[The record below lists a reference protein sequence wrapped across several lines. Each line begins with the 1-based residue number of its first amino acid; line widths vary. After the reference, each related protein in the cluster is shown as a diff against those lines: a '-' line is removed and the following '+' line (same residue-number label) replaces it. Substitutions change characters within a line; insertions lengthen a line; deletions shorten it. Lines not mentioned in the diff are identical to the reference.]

1 MKTQLII
8 VSLFSFLFVNTGYA
22 QKENLFSLQ
31 QTIDYAMKNATEVKN
46 ALIDIQIQKQTNKE
60 VTSIALPQINSSI
73 NATQYF
79 DIPTTTLPD
88 FISPSVYNV
97 LVNNNVKD
105 GNGNPIKFPVN
116 GFGFVPAKFGTNWNG
131 SLGVDFSQILFD
143 GQVFIGL
150 KARAATLN
158 LATQAAAVTKEQVK
172 VNVYKIYYQLIVGEK
187 QSTSIDANI
196 DRFEKLLN
204 DTKEIFKNG
213 FAENLDVDKVEVI
226 LNNLKT
232 EKDKI
237 NAQLEMGNAAL
248 KFLIGM
254 PQNEKLVLS
263 DTLNEEEINS
273 FELSDTDSIDVTKR
287 KEYQQLK
294 TALLLN
300 GLNVKRYQLSK
311 YPSLV
316 AFGTYSKNA
325 QRNSFSFF
333 DKGDWFS
340 TSLIGVKLSM
350 PLFDGMGRNAKIE
363 KAKYELAKI
372 KNIMSRLEQGID
384 FEIFDARLKIKT
396 ALKTLENQKQN
407 SLLAE
412 KVYNNTKLKY
422 DQGVGSN
429 NEIYT
434 AQTELK
440 IAQNNYYGALYDA
453 VVAKVEYLKAIGNLP

>member
-1 MKTQLII
+1 
-8 VSLFSFLFVNTGYA
+8 
-22 QKENLFSLQ
+22 
-31 QTIDYAMKNATEVKN
+31 
-46 ALIDIQIQKQTNKE
+46 
-60 VTSIALPQINSSI
+60 
-73 NATQYF
+73 
-79 DIPTTTLPD
+79 
-88 FISPSVYNV
+88 
-97 LVNNNVKD
+97 
-105 GNGNPIKFPVN
+105 
-116 GFGFVPAKFGTNWNG
+116 
-131 SLGVDFSQILFD
+131 
-143 GQVFIGL
+143 
-150 KARAATLN
+150 
-158 LATQAAAVTKEQVK
+158 
-172 VNVYKIYYQLIVGEK
+172 
-187 QSTSIDANI
+187 
-196 DRFEKLLN
+196 
-204 DTKEIFKNG
+204 
-213 FAENLDVDKVEVI
+213 
-226 LNNLKT
+226 
-232 EKDKI
+232 
-237 NAQLEMGNAAL
+237 
-248 KFLIGM
+248 M

-273 FELSDTDSIDVTKR
+273 FAFSDSVDVTKR

-363 KAKYELAKI
+363 KAKNELAKT

-384 FEIFDARLKIKT
+384 FEIYDARLKIKS

-453 VVAKVEYLKAIGNLP
+453 VVAKVEYLKATGNLP